1 MRYSSLRSSSEYEL
15 LSRLAIYIVLLAW
28 IILGLYIAYITEQEG
43 LTSAIVKY
51 FLSTEQSGIKFRA
64 LILLAPFVLTVISY
78 LINERAKLLKKT
90 LGLNEQLEQ
99 KVEIL
104 KHVAFYDELTNLHNR
119 TSFLDRLSAS
129 IARANRQKDYMFAV
143 LFLDLDRF
151 KNINNSLGH
160 MAGDQLLIEVAAR
173 LKKNVRPY
181 DTVTRIRGNY
191 DDTVARFGGD
201 EFGVLLSDI
210 KSIRGVVRIAERLQN
225 EIKSPIK
232 IYDRDVYTTASIGI
246 AVSKISYER
255 PEDILR
261 DADTAMNK
269 AKSLGRAC
277 HVIFDEIM
285 HAQAA
290 SYLQFENSLRRAVE
304 KNEFLLNYQP
314 IVLTDTNKIVGF
326 EALLRWKCP
335 ERGLVS
341 PGEFISVAEETGL
354 IIPIGRWVLRE
365 ACRQMHAWHQTFP
378 AYSQLT
384 ISVNI
389 SIRQFAPDLVE
400 TIKQVLNETALNPV
414 SLKLEITESVIMNNI
429 EIAADIFSQL
439 KNLNIKVQV
448 DDFGTGYSSLSYL
461 GQFPFDALKIDRS
474 FVKAMC
480 DDEWAMEI
488 VKTIVSMAHNMK
500 MEVIAEGVETVEQLE
515 ELRKLKCD
523 YFQGYWFS
531 KPLGRKEVEVLL
543 DKHIRSRLLT
553 SLTGL

>member
-43 LTSAIVKY
+43 LTPAIVKY

-104 KHVAFYDELTNLHNR
+104 KHVAFYDDLTDLHNR

-210 KSIRGVVRIAERLQN
+210 KSIRDVVRIAERLQN

-232 IYDRDVYTTASIGI
+232 VYDRDVYTTASIGI
-246 AVSKISYER
+246 AVGKISYER

-277 HVIFDEIM
+277 YVIFDEIM

-341 PGEFISVAEETGL
+341 PSEFIPIAEETGL
-354 IIPIGRWVLRE
+354 IIPIGKWVLYE
-365 ACRQMHAWHQTFP
+365 ACRQMRAWHQTFP
-378 AYSQLT
+378 AYSQFT

-389 SIRQFAPDLVE
+389 SIRQFTPDLVE
-400 TIKQVLNETALNPV
+400 TIKQVLNKTDLNPD
-414 SLKLEITESVIMNNI
+414 SLKLEITESVIMNNP
-429 EIAADIFSQL
+429 EIAADIFLQL
-439 KNLNIKVQV
+439 KKLNIKVQI

-531 KPLGRKEVEVLL
+531 KPLGRGETEALL
-543 DKHIRSRLLT
+543 DKT
-553 SLTGL
+553 VQ